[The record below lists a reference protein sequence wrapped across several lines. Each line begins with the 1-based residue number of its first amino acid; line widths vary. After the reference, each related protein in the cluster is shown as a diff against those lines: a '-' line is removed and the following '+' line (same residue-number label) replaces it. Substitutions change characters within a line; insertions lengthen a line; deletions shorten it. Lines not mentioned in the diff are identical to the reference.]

1 MEILFLTLENFSS
14 YSDHDMYADVM
25 NVFIQHGHNV
35 HTVAPA
41 YKTEKT
47 TLYKEGESSIL
58 RVCTDSTTGSNNL
71 IKKGLSTLLI
81 GSVFKSAI
89 KKYYGDKQ
97 FDLVIYSTPPITF
110 VGPIRYIRR
119 KHDAKTYLMLKD
131 IFPQNAVDLGMFSK
145 AGIKSL
151 LYFYFRRKEKQL
163 YRQSDYIG
171 CMSQANVE
179 YLLKHNPEI
188 PAHKV
193 GICANS
199 LRVPERQGVERDA
212 VRKQYDL
219 PLDKTVFV
227 YGGNLGKP
235 QGVEHII
242 ACLNAAES
250 VKDAFFVIVGGGT
263 EYTRLQREF
272 ADAKHVKIMESLPVD
287 EYHTLAA
294 ACDVGLIFLDHRFTI
309 PNFPSRLLSYTQA
322 AMPVFSI
329 TDANTD
335 IGTVIS
341 ENGFGWSCTGDR
353 VDDVCEILLHI
364 TQQKDLRS
372 YGERGREYHKN
383 HWLPEHAFQAVMEA
397 ISK

>member
-25 NVFIQHGHNV
+25 NVFVEHGHKV

-41 YKTEKT
+41 YKTGKT

-89 KKYYGDKQ
+89 KKYYVDKR

-119 KHDAKTYLMLKD
+119 KHGAKTYLMLKD

-145 AGIKSL
+145 VGIKSL
-151 LYFYFRRKEKQL
+151 LFFYFRWKEKQL

-199 LRVPERQGVERDA
+199 LRVPEQQGVDRGA
-212 VRKQYDL
+212 VRKQYGL

-250 VKDAFFVIVGGGT
+250 VEDAFFVIVGGGT
-263 EYTRLQREF
+263 EYERLKQEF
-272 ADAKHVKIMESLPVD
+272 ANADHVKIMASLPVD

-322 AMPVFSI
+322 AMPVFSV
-329 TDANTD
+329 TDENTD

-341 ENGFGWSCTGDR
+341 ENGFGWACTSYR
-353 VDDVCEILLHI
+353 VDDFCDVLLHI
-364 TQQKDLRS
+364 TQQENLQA
-372 YGERGREYHKN
+372 YGARGQAYHKK
-383 HWLPEHAFQAVMEA
+383 HWLPEHSYNAVMEA
-397 ISK
+397 LSK